1 MAVVYMTKK
10 ECDVAAIQAHE
21 WGKKSII
28 SVAQFTEPAINELF
42 DLTDQLKVMG
52 RSKLR
57 QWNPLSGYVLS
68 NLFFEASTRSRISFA
83 SAFQYLGGNVDNTV
97 GVVFSSISK
106 GESLSDT
113 IRVVQGYVDVIVLRH
128 FTVGSA
134 RIASDNSAAPVINA
148 GDGIGE
154 HPTQALLDLYTIYN
168 EKKRLS
174 NLTIAV
180 VGDLQHGRTVHSLV
194 NLMSLYNQIHIV
206 AIAPDALQLPQD
218 NVHRLRAAGVRVT
231 QTDNFQEGIAM
242 VDVIYMTRLQ
252 RERFEFESDY
262 ERFEQLY
269 VLTKSIIKTVCKP
282 DVVVMHPL
290 PRTGEIHTDVD
301 DLDQAAYFR
310 QTSNGLYVRM
320 ALFLLVLL
328 PIDELRNR
336 LNTLY
341 YRE

>member
-1 MAVVYMTKK
+1 
-10 ECDVAAIQAHE
+10 
-21 WGKKSII
+21 
-28 SVAQFTEPAINELF
+28 
-42 DLTDQLKVMG
+42 
-52 RSKLR
+52 
-57 QWNPLSGYVLS
+57 
-68 NLFFEASTRSRISFA
+68 
-83 SAFQYLGGNVDNTV
+83 
-97 GVVFSSISK
+97 
-106 GESLSDT
+106 
-113 IRVVQGYVDVIVLRH
+113 
-128 FTVGSA
+128 
-134 RIASDNSAAPVINA
+134 
-148 GDGIGE
+148 
-154 HPTQALLDLYTIYN
+154 
-168 EKKRLS
+168 
-174 NLTIAV
+174 
-180 VGDLQHGRTVHSLV
+180 
-194 NLMSLYNQIHIV
+194 MSLYNQIHIV

-252 RERFEFESDY
+252 RERFECESDY

-336 LNTLY
+336 LNALY